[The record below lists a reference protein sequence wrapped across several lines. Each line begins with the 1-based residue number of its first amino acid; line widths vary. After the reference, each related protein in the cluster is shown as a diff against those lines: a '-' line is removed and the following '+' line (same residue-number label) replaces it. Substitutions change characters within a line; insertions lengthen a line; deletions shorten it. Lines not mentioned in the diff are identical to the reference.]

1 MRDLRMWLDQVKAAD
16 DLLQLNQVHWDQ
28 EIGIVTAEMSTRK
41 GPAVLFDKIPDVPQ
55 GFRVLTN
62 MLVTRKRIAL
72 TCNLPECASDNEF
85 IDMLGDKPEKWE
97 KKALDFKHKQV
108 ETSPLFENM
117 LQGEKVDT
125 GIFPTPRW
133 HEEDGGRYIGT
144 GCAVI
149 MRDPDTGHVNLGT
162 YRVMVYDK
170 NKVTVYISP
179 GKHGNLVLQ
188 KYKQRKQ
195 KCPVAISLG
204 HDPLILMV
212 SSLPIPAHI
221 CEYDYAGAILGEPI
235 ETVAGPV
242 TGLPLPASGE
252 IVLEGFIDPENLVP
266 EGPFGEWTGYYAGG
280 TEMAPLM
287 KVEAILHRNDPII
300 TGCSPARRGDEYEVM
315 HYLSF
320 LRSALIKK
328 ALIGAG
334 IPGVKGV
341 YAPAVGGSRLLV
353 NVSIEQKYA
362 GHARQAAFV
371 ASQCYEGAYA
381 GRYVVVVDHDIDAT
395 DMNEVLWAILT
406 RSDPHTDIDIIRRA
420 WSTRLDPMSSAYSS
434 SGSKNAF
441 FNSRG
446 IIDACIPYERLG
458 DFPNRIS
465 YAKDRME
472 EVLKK
477 FNLANQN

>member
-1 MRDLRMWLDQVKAAD
+1 MKDLRMWLDQIQSSE
-16 DLLQLNQVHWDQ
+16 DLMQLNQVDWDQ
-28 EIGIVTAEMSTRK
+28 EIGIITAEMSTRK
-41 GPAVLFDKIPDVPQ
+41 GPAVLFDEIPGAAK

-72 TCNLPECASDNEF
+72 TCNLPECSSDNEF
-85 IDMLGDKPEKWE
+85 IDMLGSKPEEWE
-97 KKALDFKHKQV
+97 KRASDFRHNTVQ
-108 ETSPLFENM
+108 TAPLFENV
-117 LQGEKVDT
+117 LRGENVDT
-125 GIFPTPRW
+125 SIFPTPRW

-149 MRDPDTGHVNLGT
+149 MRDPDTGQVNLGT

-179 GKHGNLVLQ
+179 GKHGSLLMQ
-188 KYKQRKQ
+188 KYKQRNE
-195 KCPVAISLG
+195 KCPIAISVG
-204 HDPLILMV
+204 HHPLILMV

-221 CEYDYAGAILGEPI
+221 CEYDYAGAILGESV
-235 ETVAGPV
+235 ETVNGPV
-242 TGLPLPASGE
+242 TGLPLPASSE
-252 IVLEGFIDPENLVP
+252 IVLEGFIDPDQLVP

-280 TEMAPLM
+280 TELAPVM
-287 KVEAILHRNDPII
+287 NVEAILHRDNPII

-320 LRSALIKK
+320 LRSAQIKK
-328 ALIGAG
+328 ALISAG
-334 IPGVKGV
+334 VPGVKGV
-341 YAPAVGGSRLLV
+341 FAPAVGGSRLLV

-381 GRYVVVVDHDIDAT
+381 GRYVVVVDQDIDAT
-395 DMNEVLWAILT
+395 DMNEVLWAVLT
-406 RSDPHTDIDIIRRA
+406 RSDPATDIDIIRRT
-420 WSTRLDPMSSAYSS
+420 WSTRLDPMSSAYSD
-434 SGSKNAF
+434 SGNKNAF

-446 IIDACIPYERLG
+446 IIDACIPYERLSN
-458 DFPNRIS
+458 FPNRIS

-472 EVLKK
+472 SVLKK
-477 FNLANQN
+477 FNL